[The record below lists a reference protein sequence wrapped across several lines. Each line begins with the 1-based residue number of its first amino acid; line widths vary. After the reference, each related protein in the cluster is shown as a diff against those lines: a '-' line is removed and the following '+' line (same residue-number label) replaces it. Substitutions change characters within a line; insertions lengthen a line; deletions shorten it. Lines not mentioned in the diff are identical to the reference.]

1 MEDLMYY
8 NEISNIIEKVERGQ
22 DPYSSSNGFAILLNS
37 VGTNIHKELSNSCF
51 IKTDYACKLVLEN
64 YHKMNV
70 INSSSAIN
78 DENKWK
84 ITSEFTYM
92 SFAKILDAIDFT
104 HHEYISKTKTYSYK
118 SINSFSLKSE
128 YTKILSR
135 IIEIILILKKFYNLV
150 DINNQLYKESQK
162 IFELAQSL
170 DIKINSREENLEYYL
185 SVNIDELS
193 KIDTT
198 DSVKYYKCFDYSVI
212 FSSYTDYSFQEA
224 KQSLDNVKS
233 WKPFRSKLKK
243 MHEIDAATQN
253 LNNELKK
260 LKYKRDNL
268 KRQIENEIVL
278 MKEEIDRL
286 ISFSNVQNIDYPS
299 NSMDN
304 SNILEVKKIATAKIR
319 KALDKKVKEIDG
331 PFDLFNIQMAQ
342 NELVLMI
349 NNYKE
354 TFKRNQHR
362 LKLSE
367 IEIENLF
374 NGLFNDLHEEYFN

>member
-1 MEDLMYY
+1 
-8 NEISNIIEKVERGQ
+8 
-22 DPYSSSNGFAILLNS
+22 
-37 VGTNIHKELSNSCF
+37 
-51 IKTDYACKLVLEN
+51 
-64 YHKMNV
+64 
-70 INSSSAIN
+70 
-78 DENKWK
+78 
-84 ITSEFTYM
+84 
-92 SFAKILDAIDFT
+92 
-104 HHEYISKTKTYSYK
+104 
-118 SINSFSLKSE
+118 
-128 YTKILSR
+128 
-135 IIEIILILKKFYNLV
+135 
-150 DINNQLYKESQK
+150 
-162 IFELAQSL
+162 
-170 DIKINSREENLEYYL
+170 
-185 SVNIDELS
+185 
-193 KIDTT
+193 
-198 DSVKYYKCFDYSVI
+198 
-212 FSSYTDYSFQEA
+212 
-224 KQSLDNVKS
+224 
-233 WKPFRSKLKK
+233 